1 MLALHFTPFTSLYG
15 LLMTRRLFTAVVA
28 GALLLTGCLIPER
41 FNAKAIFQPDGTYSF
56 SYIGT
61 VAQPMAAMQLVRA
74 GTLTAKENESLARET
89 ATFQRDPDVKKANY
103 LGNGRY
109 ELVLESKRKKGE
121 ALNVLG
127 VLKVGTGKDGIIT
140 IASGELDKNG
150 KKQLSEMGIKLDGT
164 LEVTLPKN
172 AEVLSHN
179 ATSTPSFFGLLGSY
193 SWKIGNIDQR
203 PLMKIRLK
211 T

>member
-1 MLALHFTPFTSLYG
+1 MDIREVHHRLQAAAHFVGP
-15 LLMTRRLFTAVVA
+15 V
-28 GALLLTGCLIPER
+28 
-41 FNAKAIFQPDGTYSF
+41 
-56 SYIGT
+56 
-61 VAQPMAAMQLVRA
+61 
-74 GTLTAKENESLARET
+74 NESLARET

>member
-1 MLALHFTPFTSLYG
+1 
-15 LLMTRRLFTAVVA
+15 
-28 GALLLTGCLIPER
+28 
-41 FNAKAIFQPDGTYSF
+41 
-56 SYIGT
+56 
-61 VAQPMAAMQLVRA
+61 MAAMQLVRA

-127 VLKVGTGKDGIIT
+127 VLKVGTGQDGIIT